1 MTIGRKAG
9 SVSGIGDID
18 GSSTGR
24 VKKPGDGGL
33 DEFGI
38 EGIFRDRLRNPNFL
52 YCKDYS

>member
-38 EGIFRDRLRNPNFL
+38 EGIFRDCLRNPIFL